1 MPTCFQYDMF
11 YTSTEVIKMNMST
24 NNFIAT
30 NSSIKNIV
38 MDDELC
44 LNVIKDPSILEID
57 EPTYA
62 KVKDLD
68 FQNGTI
74 EVDVYSK
81 LLPDAPDYARGFIG
95 VAFRINEDDTKYE
108 SIYIRPTNGRCDDQV
123 RRNHSVQYYAYPN
136 HKFNTLRVTSPE
148 KYESYA
154 DMGLEEWIRMKIVV
168 NETKA
173 ELYLNHSIY
182 PVLIVKDLKN
192 DIRSGAIALWS
203 EVGTDAYFKNL
214 KIIQTV

>member
-1 MPTCFQYDMF
+1 
-11 YTSTEVIKMNMST
+11 MNMST

-38 MDDELC
+38 MNDELC

-62 KVKDLD
+62 KVKDLS
-68 FQNGTI
+68 FQNGSI

-95 VAFRINEDDTKYE
+95 VAFRIKEDDTEYE

-173 ELYLNHSIY
+173 ELYLNDSNY
-182 PVLIVKDLKN
+182 PVLIVNDLKN
-192 DIRSGAIALWS
+192 GIRSGAIALWS

-214 KIIQTV
+214 KIIQAV

>member
-62 KVKDLD
+62 KIKDLD

-74 EVDVYSK
+74 EVEVYSK

-95 VAFRINEDDTKYE
+95 VAFRIKEDDTEYE

-168 NETKA
+168 NGTKV

-182 PVLIVKDLKN
+182 PVDRKSV
-192 DIRSGAIALWS
+192 
-203 EVGTDAYFKNL
+203 V
-214 KIIQTV
+214 

>member
-1 MPTCFQYDMF
+1 
-11 YTSTEVIKMNMST
+11 MNMST

-38 MDDELC
+38 MNDELC

-62 KVKDLD
+62 KVKELS

-95 VAFRINEDDTKYE
+95 VAFRINEDDTEYE

-182 PVLIVKDLKN
+182 PVLVVNDLKN
-192 DIRSGAIALWS
+192 GIRSGSIALWS

-214 KIIQTV
+214 KIIQAV

>member
-1 MPTCFQYDMF
+1 
-11 YTSTEVIKMNMST
+11 MNMST

-62 KVKDLD
+62 KVKDLS

-95 VAFRINEDDTKYE
+95 VAFRIKEDDTEYE

-214 KIIQTV
+214 KIIQVV

>member
-1 MPTCFQYDMF
+1 
-11 YTSTEVIKMNMST
+11 MNMST

-38 MDDELC
+38 MNDELC

-62 KVKDLD
+62 KVKELS
-68 FQNGTI
+68 FQNGSI

-95 VAFRINEDDTKYE
+95 VAFRIKEDDTEYE

-214 KIIQTV
+214 KIIQAV

>member
-1 MPTCFQYDMF
+1 
-11 YTSTEVIKMNMST
+11 MNMST

-62 KVKDLD
+62 KVKELS

-95 VAFRINEDDTKYE
+95 VAFRIKEDDTEYE

-173 ELYLNHSIY
+173 ELYLNDSNY
-182 PVLIVKDLKN
+182 PVLIVNDLKN
-192 DIRSGAIALWS
+192 GIRSGAIALWS

-214 KIIQTV
+214 KIIQAV

>member
-1 MPTCFQYDMF
+1 MF
-11 YTSTEVIKMNMST
+11 YTITEVIKMNMST

-38 MDDELC
+38 MNDELC

-62 KVKDLD
+62 KVKELS

-95 VAFRINEDDTKYE
+95 VAFRIKEDDTEYE

-168 NETKA
+168 NGTKA

-214 KIIQTV
+214 KIIQAV

>member
-1 MPTCFQYDMF
+1 
-11 YTSTEVIKMNMST
+11 MNMST

-38 MDDELC
+38 MNDELC

-62 KVKDLD
+62 KVKDLS
-68 FQNGTI
+68 FQNGSI

-95 VAFRINEDDTKYE
+95 VAFRIKEDDTEYE

-123 RRNHSVQYYAYPN
+123 RRNHSVQHYAYPN

-168 NETKA
+168 NGTKA

-214 KIIQTV
+214 KIIQAV

>member
-38 MDDELC
+38 MNDELC

-62 KVKDLD
+62 KVKELS

-95 VAFRINEDDTKYE
+95 VAFRIKEDDTEYE

-168 NETKA
+168 NGTKA

-214 KIIQTV
+214 KIIQAV

>member
-1 MPTCFQYDMF
+1 
-11 YTSTEVIKMNMST
+11 MNMST

-38 MDDELC
+38 MNDELC

-62 KVKDLD
+62 KVKELS
-68 FQNGTI
+68 FQNGSI

-95 VAFRINEDDTKYE
+95 VAFRIKEDDTEYE

-182 PVLIVKDLKN
+182 PVLVVNDLKN
-192 DIRSGAIALWS
+192 GIRSGSIALWS

-214 KIIQTV
+214 KIIQAV

>member
-1 MPTCFQYDMF
+1 
-11 YTSTEVIKMNMST
+11 MNMST

-38 MDDELC
+38 MNDELC

-62 KVKDLD
+62 KVKELS
-68 FQNGTI
+68 FQNGSI

-81 LLPDAPDYARGFIG
+81 LLPDAPDYARCFIG
-95 VAFRINEDDTKYE
+95 VAFRIKEDDTEYE

-168 NETKA
+168 NGTKA

-214 KIIQTV
+214 KIIQAV

>member
-1 MPTCFQYDMF
+1 
-11 YTSTEVIKMNMST
+11 MNMST

-62 KVKDLD
+62 KVKELS
-68 FQNGTI
+68 FQNGSI

-95 VAFRINEDDTKYE
+95 VAFRIKEDDTEYE

-168 NETKA
+168 NGTKA

-182 PVLIVKDLKN
+182 PVLVVNDLKN
-192 DIRSGAIALWS
+192 GIRSGSIALWS

-214 KIIQTV
+214 KIIQAV

>member
-1 MPTCFQYDMF
+1 
-11 YTSTEVIKMNMST
+11 MNMST

-38 MDDELC
+38 MNDELC

-62 KVKDLD
+62 KVKELS
-68 FQNGTI
+68 FQNGSI

-95 VAFRINEDDTKYE
+95 VAFRIKEDDTEYE

-182 PVLIVKDLKN
+182 PVLVVNDLKN
-192 DIRSGAIALWS
+192 GIRSGSIALWS

>member
-1 MPTCFQYDMF
+1 
-11 YTSTEVIKMNMST
+11 MNMST

-38 MDDELC
+38 MNDELC

-62 KVKDLD
+62 KVKDLS

-95 VAFRINEDDTKYE
+95 VAFRIKEDDTEYE

-168 NETKA
+168 NGTKA

-214 KIIQTV
+214 KIIQAV

>member
-1 MPTCFQYDMF
+1 
-11 YTSTEVIKMNMST
+11 MNMST

-62 KVKDLD
+62 KVKELS

-95 VAFRINEDDTKYE
+95 VAFRIKEDDTEYE

-168 NETKA
+168 KGTKA

-214 KIIQTV
+214 KIIQVV

>member
-1 MPTCFQYDMF
+1 
-11 YTSTEVIKMNMST
+11 MNMST

-38 MDDELC
+38 MNDELC

-62 KVKDLD
+62 KVKELS

-95 VAFRINEDDTKYE
+95 VAFRINEDDTEYE

-214 KIIQTV
+214 KIIQAV

>member
-1 MPTCFQYDMF
+1 
-11 YTSTEVIKMNMST
+11 MNMST

-38 MDDELC
+38 MNDELC

-62 KVKDLD
+62 KVKELS
-68 FQNGTI
+68 FQNGSI

-95 VAFRINEDDTKYE
+95 VAFRIKEDDTEYE

-168 NETKA
+168 KGTKA
-173 ELYLNHSIY
+173 ELYLNDSNY
-182 PVLIVKDLKN
+182 PVLIVNDLKN
-192 DIRSGAIALWS
+192 GIRSGAIALWS

-214 KIIQTV
+214 KIIQAV

>member
-1 MPTCFQYDMF
+1 
-11 YTSTEVIKMNMST
+11 MNMST

-62 KVKDLD
+62 KVKELS
-68 FQNGTI
+68 FQNGSI

-95 VAFRINEDDTKYE
+95 VAFRIKEDDTEYE

-173 ELYLNHSIY
+173 ELYLNDSNY
-182 PVLIVKDLKN
+182 PVLIVNDLKN
-192 DIRSGAIALWS
+192 GIRSGAIALWS

-214 KIIQTV
+214 KIIQAV

>member
-1 MPTCFQYDMF
+1 
-11 YTSTEVIKMNMST
+11 MNMST

-62 KVKDLD
+62 KVKELS
-68 FQNGTI
+68 FQNGSI

-95 VAFRINEDDTKYE
+95 VAFRIKEDDTEYE

-168 NETKA
+168 NGTKA

-214 KIIQTV
+214 KIIQAV

>member
-1 MPTCFQYDMF
+1 
-11 YTSTEVIKMNMST
+11 MNMST

-62 KVKDLD
+62 KIKDLD

-95 VAFRINEDDTKYE
+95 VAFRIKEDDTEYE

-182 PVLIVKDLKN
+182 PVLVVNDLKN
-192 DIRSGAIALWS
+192 GIRSGSIALWS

>member
-1 MPTCFQYDMF
+1 
-11 YTSTEVIKMNMST
+11 MNMST
-24 NNFIAT
+24 NNFVAT

-38 MDDELC
+38 MNDELC
-44 LNVIKDPSILEID
+44 LNVIKDPNILEID

-68 FQNGTI
+68 YQNGTI

-95 VAFRINEDDTKYE
+95 VAFRIKEDDTEYE

-168 NETKA
+168 NGTKA
-173 ELYLNHSIY
+173 ELYLNDSNY
-182 PVLIVKDLKN
+182 PVLIVNDLKN
-192 DIRSGAIALWS
+192 DIRSGAVALWS

-214 KIIQTV
+214 KIIQAV

>member
-1 MPTCFQYDMF
+1 
-11 YTSTEVIKMNMST
+11 MNMST

-38 MDDELC
+38 MNDELC

-62 KVKDLD
+62 KVKELS

-95 VAFRINEDDTKYE
+95 VAFRIHEDDTEYE

-168 NETKA
+168 NGTKA

-214 KIIQTV
+214 KIIQAV

>member
-1 MPTCFQYDMF
+1 
-11 YTSTEVIKMNMST
+11 MNMST

-38 MDDELC
+38 MNDELC

-62 KVKDLD
+62 KVKDLS
-68 FQNGTI
+68 FQNGSI

-95 VAFRINEDDTKYE
+95 VAFRIKEDDTEYE

-168 NETKA
+168 NGTKA

-214 KIIQTV
+214 KIIQAV

>member
-1 MPTCFQYDMF
+1 
-11 YTSTEVIKMNMST
+11 MN
-24 NNFIAT
+24 
-30 NSSIKNIV
+30 
-38 MDDELC
+38 DELC

-62 KVKDLD
+62 KVKELS
-68 FQNGTI
+68 FQNGSI

-95 VAFRINEDDTKYE
+95 VAFRIKEDDTEYE

-168 NETKA
+168 NGTKA
-173 ELYLNHSIY
+173 ELYLNDSNY
-182 PVLIVKDLKN
+182 PVLIVNDLKN
-192 DIRSGAIALWS
+192 GIRSGAIALWS

-214 KIIQTV
+214 KIIQAV

>member
-1 MPTCFQYDMF
+1 
-11 YTSTEVIKMNMST
+11 MNMST
-24 NNFIAT
+24 NNFIAI
-30 NSSIKNIV
+30 NSSIMNID
-38 MDDELC
+38 MKHELV

-62 KVKDLD
+62 KVKDIE
-68 FQNGTI
+68 FMNGTI

-81 LLPDAPDYARGFIG
+81 LLKDAPDYARGFIG
-95 VAFRINEDDTKYE
+95 VAFRINGNDTQYE

-123 RRNHSVQYYAYPN
+123 RRNHSVQYYAYPD

-154 DMGLEEWIRMKIVV
+154 DMGLEEWIKMKIVV
-168 NETKA
+168 NDTRA
-173 ELYLNHSIY
+173 ELYLNDSKY
-182 PVLIVKDLKN
+182 PVLIVNDLKN
-192 DIRSGAIALWS
+192 GIYSGSVALWS

-214 KIIQTV
+214 KISPRI

>member
-1 MPTCFQYDMF
+1 
-11 YTSTEVIKMNMST
+11 MNMST

-62 KVKDLD
+62 KVKELS

-214 KIIQTV
+214 KIIQAV

>member
-1 MPTCFQYDMF
+1 
-11 YTSTEVIKMNMST
+11 MNMST

-38 MDDELC
+38 MNDELC

-95 VAFRINEDDTKYE
+95 VAFRIKEDDTEYE

-168 NETKA
+168 NGTKA
-173 ELYLNHSIY
+173 ELYLNDSNY

-214 KIIQTV
+214 KIIQAV

>member
-1 MPTCFQYDMF
+1 
-11 YTSTEVIKMNMST
+11 MNMST

-62 KVKDLD
+62 KVKELS
-68 FQNGTI
+68 FQNGSI

-95 VAFRINEDDTKYE
+95 VAFRIKEDDTEYE

-168 NETKA
+168 NGTNA
-173 ELYLNHSIY
+173 ELYLNDSNY
-182 PVLIVKDLKN
+182 PVLIVNDLKN
-192 DIRSGAIALWS
+192 GIRPGAIALWS

-214 KIIQTV
+214 KIIPAV

>member
-38 MDDELC
+38 MNDELC

-62 KVKDLD
+62 KVKDLS
-68 FQNGTI
+68 FQNGSI

-95 VAFRINEDDTKYE
+95 VAFRIKEDDTEYE

-182 PVLIVKDLKN
+182 PVLVVNDLKN
-192 DIRSGAIALWS
+192 GIRSGSIALWS

>member
-1 MPTCFQYDMF
+1 
-11 YTSTEVIKMNMST
+11 MNMST

-38 MDDELC
+38 MNDELC

-62 KVKDLD
+62 KVKELS
-68 FQNGTI
+68 FQNGSI

-95 VAFRINEDDTKYE
+95 VAFRIKEDDTEYE

-168 NETKA
+168 NGTKA

-192 DIRSGAIALWS
+192 DIRSGAISLWS

-214 KIIQTV
+214 KIIQVV

>member
-1 MPTCFQYDMF
+1 
-11 YTSTEVIKMNMST
+11 MNMST

-38 MDDELC
+38 MNDELC

-62 KVKDLD
+62 KVKELS
-68 FQNGTI
+68 FQNGSI

-95 VAFRINEDDTKYE
+95 VAFRIKEDDTEYE

-168 NETKA
+168 NGTKA

-214 KIIQTV
+214 KIIQAV

>member
-1 MPTCFQYDMF
+1 
-11 YTSTEVIKMNMST
+11 MNMST

-38 MDDELC
+38 MNDELC

-62 KVKDLD
+62 KVKELS

-95 VAFRINEDDTKYE
+95 VAFRIHEDDTEYE

-214 KIIQTV
+214 KIIQAV

>member
-1 MPTCFQYDMF
+1 
-11 YTSTEVIKMNMST
+11 MNMST

-62 KVKDLD
+62 KIKDLD

-74 EVDVYSK
+74 EVEVYSK

-95 VAFRINEDDTKYE
+95 VAFRIKEDDTEYE

-182 PVLIVKDLKN
+182 PVLVVNDLKN
-192 DIRSGAIALWS
+192 GIRSGSIALWS

>member
-1 MPTCFQYDMF
+1 
-11 YTSTEVIKMNMST
+11 MNMST

-62 KVKDLD
+62 KVKELS

-95 VAFRINEDDTKYE
+95 VAFRINEDDTEYE

-214 KIIQTV
+214 KIIQAV

>member
-1 MPTCFQYDMF
+1 MF
-11 YTSTEVIKMNMST
+11 YTITEVIKMNLST

-38 MDDELC
+38 LDDELC

-62 KVKDLD
+62 KIKDLD

-74 EVDVYSK
+74 EVEVYSK

-95 VAFRINEDDTKYE
+95 VAFRIKEDDTEYE

-182 PVLIVKDLKN
+182 PVLVVNDLKN
-192 DIRSGAIALWS
+192 GIRSGSIALWS

-214 KIIQTV
+214 KIIQVV

>member
-1 MPTCFQYDMF
+1 
-11 YTSTEVIKMNMST
+11 MNMST

-62 KVKDLD
+62 KVKELS

-95 VAFRINEDDTKYE
+95 VAFRIKEDDTEYE

-168 NETKA
+168 NGTKA

-214 KIIQTV
+214 KIIQAV

>member
-1 MPTCFQYDMF
+1 
-11 YTSTEVIKMNMST
+11 MNMST

-38 MDDELC
+38 MNDELC

-62 KVKDLD
+62 KVKELS

-95 VAFRINEDDTKYE
+95 VAFRIKEDDTEYE

-214 KIIQTV
+214 KIIQVV

>member
-1 MPTCFQYDMF
+1 
-11 YTSTEVIKMNMST
+11 MNMST

-38 MDDELC
+38 MNDELC

-62 KVKDLD
+62 KVKELS

-95 VAFRINEDDTKYE
+95 VAFRIKEDDTEYE

-168 NETKA
+168 NGTKA

-182 PVLIVKDLKN
+182 PVLVVNDLKN
-192 DIRSGAIALWS
+192 GIRSGSIALWS

-214 KIIQTV
+214 KIIQAV